1 MIEPSAG
8 RPGERAETEKPAL
21 GIPPPG
27 RLASSGTIVVT
38 MIGVVLL
45 ALAPI
50 LIYPL
55 PPLADYPNHLARMHV
70 IATIGS
76 DPDLSRHY
84 DIHWQIIPNLI
95 MDIVVPL
102 FGRVTDI
109 YHAGQAFT
117 VICFV
122 LLATGIFA
130 LNRAL
135 FGGWSMLGIAALPF
149 LYNRIF
155 FLGYMNYWFGVG
167 LAMWAAA
174 AWALLRERPW
184 PWRLFASTLFAVA
197 LFFSHLI
204 AVGIYGMALLA
215 FELWRLWDRRSAPPA
230 IRLADFAATGLPFL
244 PLVAL
249 LLASPTWGLSG
260 RNAWSLSAKLEGLSF
275 AFTTY
280 SGLID
285 LAIMAAIAA
294 LLAWAAFR
302 RELRVHP
309 AGWVLLGLG
318 AVVYLA
324 MPNIMFDT
332 YVADERLPIAIVLAA
347 IAFTTLDVADRL
359 PRYGIVLVL
368 LALLVLRVVEVAV
381 TWRDLSRQTAD
392 VRASTRFIAQR
403 GARVLVAQTEDT
415 SENEAF
421 DYGLAHAGCLAIIER
436 SAFVANAFV
445 FPGKQIMD
453 VRPAYRRIA
462 ELADGDLPYIDEL
475 AEEDAMAAP
484 STDDAPYWQQWQNN
498 FDYIYVMFTH
508 RGEPNPLPELLTLLY
523 DGNRFQLYKIRRAGP

>member
-1 MIEPSAG
+1 MV
-8 RPGERAETEKPAL
+8 
-21 GIPPPG
+21 
-27 RLASSGTIVVT
+27 IVL
-38 MIGVVLL
+38 GVVLL
-45 ALAPI
+45 ALSPI

-84 DIHWQIIPNLI
+84 DIHWQIIPNLV
-95 MDIVVPL
+95 MDMVVPL
-102 FGRVTDI
+102 LGRVTDI

-122 LLATGIFA
+122 LLATGICRVEQGPVQRLGPCVGDRGAPFP
-130 LNRAL
+130 LQSHLLPRIHELLVWRRAGHV
-135 FGGWSMLGIAALPF
+135 FGDRMGSAARAAL
-149 LYNRIF
+149 
-155 FLGYMNYWFGVG
+155 
-167 LAMWAAA
+167 
-174 AWALLRERPW
+174 
-184 PWRLFASTLFAVA
+184 AVA
-197 LFFSHLI
+197 SLCLGPVCGGAVLQSPGCGQPHLRDD
-204 AVGIYGMALLA
+204 AAGAGV
-215 FELWRLWDRRSAPPA
+215 FRRLWCRRSAPRA
-230 IRLADFAATGLPFL
+230 LRLADFAATGLPFL

-249 LLASPTWGLSG
+249 LLAGPTWGLSG

-275 AFTTY
+275 AFSTY
-280 SGLID
+280 SDLVD
-285 LAIMAAIAA
+285 LALTAAIAA

-347 IAFTTLDVADRL
+347 IAFTTLDVADRR

-368 LALLVLRVVEVAV
+368 VCLLALRVVEVGV
-381 TWRDLSRQTAD
+381 VWSELSLQTAD

-421 DYGLAHAGCLAIIER
+421 DYGLRMRAASPSSSAPPSSPMRSSSRGSRSWMFGRPTAG
-436 SAFVANAFV
+436 S
-445 FPGKQIMD
+445 
-453 VRPAYRRIA
+453 
-462 ELADGDLPYIDEL
+462 
-475 AEEDAMAAP
+475 P
-484 STDDAPYWQQWQNN
+484 SWQ
-498 FDYIYVMFTH
+498 TATC
-508 RGEPNPLPELLTLLY
+508 RTSTT
-523 DGNRFQLYKIRRAGP
+523 